1 MEARREGRVPVAK
14 ATFRVGKHVRISK
27 EKMRYAN
34 AAEQNFSTEIFR
46 VWKVTERRPRPL
58 YNLEDLN
65 GTLLH
70 GQFDREELTPVRI
83 LDRTV
88 YEIEKIL
95 DKRERETRH
104 S

>member
-46 VWKVTERRPRPL
+46 VTKVIEIRPRPL
-58 YNLEDLN
+58 YELEDLN
-65 GTLLH
+65 GTRLD
-70 GQFDREELTPVRI
+70 GQFERKELIPFG
-83 LDRTV
+83 
-88 YEIEKIL
+88 
-95 DKRERETRH
+95 
-104 S
+104 